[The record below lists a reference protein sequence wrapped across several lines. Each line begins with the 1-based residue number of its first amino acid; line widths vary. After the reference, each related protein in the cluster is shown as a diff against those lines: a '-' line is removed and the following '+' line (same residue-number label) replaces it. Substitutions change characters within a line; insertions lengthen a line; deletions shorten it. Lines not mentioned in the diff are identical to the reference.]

1 MSVVEEGAYVE
12 ADDQAQDETI
22 ELSDKMVPVSDALV
36 VKRDTIKLD
45 HPQGAIPRPTP
56 IVDLMPTP
64 PHLKSRTTGPQ
75 FDTPPGQ
82 RNPSLWDKAWDVF
95 DINETPYPKP
105 GSFEKRSH
113 PTPIK
118 NEHPGK
124 RRNTN
129 PDDAFTSRP
138 AFDFG
143 TSTVS
148 KKEED
153 PISLA
158 PAKEP
163 SDPVLNSILSRLSG
177 SLEKMSISIDN
188 QSKSLEQLTTRVDA
202 IEERRSQRS
211 SRSQSRASG
220 RGEIR
225 QPYDVPA
232 KALES
237 ALLNSREQR
246 ERKAG
251 FQSIFDDDPAYV
263 PPRTASHT
271 LNRKTPGA
279 EKATPILRPTR
290 FMPSIAGCYANPNDI
305 GKFWAEICTPNN
317 PLYEHDTKH
326 PPKVPQ
332 GYSGEW
338 VITDENPPR
347 WAFVGE
353 DLEDVERRKKME
365 ELESKAKMQREA
377 ERLEK
382 TRKERTDELRNDE
395 EGNRMFAYHR
405 NDRPSSRR
413 MKEDS
418 DSDNEFF
425 KNKNKLP
432 VQPYRSNTTYQPTV
446 SQSPSFN
453 RRSSTNQARSHPP
466 PSKDRNDRALY
477 HPLPSKDRNDRTPYP
492 SKDRNDRTP
501 YRPPDPYLSD
511 SDDEQRKG
519 RRPSRK
525 ALNIQSD
532 DSSDD
537 YIINTRIQKIDA
549 SVIGVLDPDKGAT
562 NQYCENLRR
571 LVALFGEKSV
581 VAAIPSSFTGRAKD
595 WFASHSM
602 DPKKMRRVEGWI
614 EELKAEFKV
623 NTAAARAE
631 AKDRKYTLS
640 DSDVMKYYYAKSGL
654 LRTANEEISRQD
666 LIGEVWLGLP
676 ADFRMS
682 LRFSEVEPLSLQ
694 EFSHVLRDIDVT
706 YREKKREE
714 RREKERNR
722 DKNYEHERVRS
733 STRDRDHDRKS
744 DRKRSKRSPVE
755 SDSDSLKDKGKMSSK
770 DDSIPEILPESQ
782 WRINANGKK
791 MKRRCRYCDEWHFD
805 YQCPQSQ
812 TPNYSVQAV
821 DQEAPG
827 PVSDHRSSSSYTS
840 EDKSTTT
847 THSFHAIAATADV
860 FPNGIRRIEHAE
872 IKLAGVDKFTID
884 EIPPAPHIG
893 TGVSYLTTEPCP
905 IKAWVGEA
913 PSSDAPLKPGVADSG
928 SPASVIGRNML
939 TDNAELLQ
947 SPTNPIFQGLG
958 KGRTPT
964 EGYVVMPVYLPSAAA
979 MAGDTRKA
987 RIAKIMVEFQVV
999 EYCPAGFLLG
1009 RDAMK
1014 AYKMVID
1021 EEKSAIWVNS
1031 IVPPI
1036 KVPITEGTR
1045 YDSHRIDSR
1054 IFIAE
1059 TTCIKPGER
1068 LFVPVRYQVPDE
1080 STLYMFASPA
1090 RINSV
1095 TGIYASCLHS
1105 LMRRDTTHL
1114 CIVNAGH
1121 RPAKIVKDTVIA
1133 TYALV
1138 TTNTAYAYL
1147 NVTDRSASN
1156 SRGVAGP
1163 FNLSELAISNPL
1175 NAIDKVNGS
1184 NVWMNDVTSAE
1195 SLLEASSAKCKSDPR
1210 GFKIKLSCHSTS
1222 VSDSVSSPGS
1232 SDKVP
1237 PDKPGRSV
1245 MKLPMAKARAIPT
1258 RSSLVGHLGSR
1269 SALDHVYSF
1278 GYCAGARG
1286 FHLALRIV

>member
-1 MSVVEEGAYVE
+1 
-12 ADDQAQDETI
+12 
-22 ELSDKMVPVSDALV
+22 
-36 VKRDTIKLD
+36 
-45 HPQGAIPRPTP
+45 
-56 IVDLMPTP
+56 
-64 PHLKSRTTGPQ
+64 
-75 FDTPPGQ
+75 
-82 RNPSLWDKAWDVF
+82 
-95 DINETPYPKP
+95 
-105 GSFEKRSH
+105 
-113 PTPIK
+113 
-118 NEHPGK
+118 
-124 RRNTN
+124 
-129 PDDAFTSRP
+129 
-138 AFDFG
+138 
-143 TSTVS
+143 
-148 KKEED
+148 
-153 PISLA
+153 
-158 PAKEP
+158 
-163 SDPVLNSILSRLSG
+163 
-177 SLEKMSISIDN
+177 MSISIDN

-220 RGEIR
+220 RGENR

-232 KALES
+232 QVLES

-432 VQPYRSNTTYQPTV
+432 VQPYRSNTTYRPTV
-446 SQSPSFN
+446 GQSPSFN
-453 RRSSTNQARSHPP
+453 RRSSTNQARSYPP
-466 PSKDRNDRALY
+466 PSKDRT
-477 HPLPSKDRNDRTPYP
+477 S
-492 SKDRNDRTP
+492 
-501 YRPPDPYLSD
+501 YRPPDPYISD
-511 SDDEQRKG
+511 SDDEQRKR

-525 ALNIQSD
+525 TFNIQSENE
-532 DSSDD
+532 SSDD
-537 YIINTRIQKIDA
+537 YIVNTRIQKIDA
-549 SVIGVLDPDKGAT
+549 SVIG
-562 NQYCENLRR
+562 
-571 LVALFGEKSV
+571 
-581 VAAIPSSFTGRAKD
+581 
-595 WFASHSM
+595 
-602 DPKKMRRVEGWI
+602 
-614 EELKAEFKV
+614 
-623 NTAAARAE
+623 
-631 AKDRKYTLS
+631 
-640 DSDVMKYYYAKSGL
+640 
-654 LRTANEEISRQD
+654 
-666 LIGEVWLGLP
+666 
-676 ADFRMS
+676 
-682 LRFSEVEPLSLQ
+682 
-694 EFSHVLRDIDVT
+694 
-706 YREKKREE
+706 
-714 RREKERNR
+714 
-722 DKNYEHERVRS
+722 
-733 STRDRDHDRKS
+733 
-744 DRKRSKRSPVE
+744 
-755 SDSDSLKDKGKMSSK
+755 
-770 DDSIPEILPESQ
+770 IL
-782 WRINANGKK
+782 
-791 MKRRCRYCDEWHFD
+791 
-805 YQCPQSQ
+805 
-812 TPNYSVQAV
+812 AV

-827 PVSDHRSSSSYTS
+827 PVSDQGSTSSHSS
-840 EDKSTTT
+840 EDESSPATSL
-847 THSFHAIAATADV
+847 SFHNVPASQFANV
-860 FPNGIRRIEHAE
+860 FSNGIRRTEHTE
-872 IKLAGVDKFTID
+872 VKLAGVDKFTID

-939 TDNAELLQ
+939 ADNAELLQ
-947 SPTNPIFQGLG
+947 APTNLIFQGLG
-958 KGRTPT
+958 KSRTTT

-987 RIAKIMVEFQVV
+987 RIAKITVEFQVV
-999 EYCPAGFLLG
+999 EHCPAGFLLG

-1021 EEKSAIWVNS
+1021 EENSAIWVNS

-1080 STLYMFASPA
+1080 STPYMFASPRA
-1090 RINSV
+1090 N
-1095 TGIYASCLHS
+1095 
-1105 LMRRDTTHL
+1105 
-1114 CIVNAGH
+1114 
-1121 RPAKIVKDTVIA
+1121 
-1133 TYALV
+1133 
-1138 TTNTAYAYL
+1138 
-1147 NVTDRSASN
+1147 
-1156 SRGVAGP
+1156 
-1163 FNLSELAISNPL
+1163 
-1175 NAIDKVNGS
+1175 DKQCDGYVR
-1184 NVWMNDVTSAE
+1184 V
-1195 SLLEASSAKCKSDPR
+1195 LLLFAHA
-1210 GFKIKLSCHSTS
+1210 
-1222 VSDSVSSPGS
+1222 
-1232 SDKVP
+1232 
-1237 PDKPGRSV
+1237 
-1245 MKLPMAKARAIPT
+1245 M
-1258 RSSLVGHLGSR
+1258 
-1269 SALDHVYSF
+1269 
-1278 GYCAGARG
+1278 
-1286 FHLALRIV
+1286 

>member
-1 MSVVEEGAYVE
+1 MPRGKKSDQSATAELSGNESAASQRSQRHTRTHPVGLLAYVPVNQLNQHLRDRREASHLSVVEEGAYVE

-220 RGEIR
+220 RGESR

-432 VQPYRSNTTYQPTV
+432 VQPYRSNTTYRPTV
-446 SQSPSFN
+446 GQSPSFN
-453 RRSSTNQARSHPP
+453 RRSSTNQARSYPP
-466 PSKDRNDRALY
+466 PSKDRT
-477 HPLPSKDRNDRTPYP
+477 S
-492 SKDRNDRTP
+492 
-501 YRPPDPYLSD
+501 YRPPDPYISD
-511 SDDEQRKG
+511 SDDEQRKR

-525 ALNIQSD
+525 TFNIQSENE
-532 DSSDD
+532 SSDD
-537 YIINTRIQKIDA
+537 YIVNTRIQKIDA
-549 SVIGVLDPDKGAT
+549 SVIGILDPDKGAT

-631 AKDRKYTLS
+631 AKDRKYTFS

-666 LIGEVWLGLP
+666 LIGEIWLGLP
-676 ADFRMS
+676 ADFRMC
-682 LRFSEVEPLSLQ
+682 LRLSEVELLSLQ

-714 RREKERNR
+714 QSRER
-722 DKNYEHERVRS
+722 
-733 STRDRDHDRKS
+733 T
-744 DRKRSKRSPVE
+744 
-755 SDSDSLKDKGKMSSK
+755 
-770 DDSIPEILPESQ
+770 
-782 WRINANGKK
+782 
-791 MKRRCRYCDEWHFD
+791 
-805 YQCPQSQ
+805 QSR
-812 TPNYSVQAV
+812 
-821 DQEAPG
+821 QEP
-827 PVSDHRSSSSYTS
+827 
-840 EDKSTTT
+840 
-847 THSFHAIAATADV
+847 
-860 FPNGIRRIEHAE
+860 
-872 IKLAGVDKFTID
+872 
-884 EIPPAPHIG
+884 
-893 TGVSYLTTEPCP
+893 
-905 IKAWVGEA
+905 
-913 PSSDAPLKPGVADSG
+913 
-928 SPASVIGRNML
+928 
-939 TDNAELLQ
+939 
-947 SPTNPIFQGLG
+947 
-958 KGRTPT
+958 
-964 EGYVVMPVYLPSAAA
+964 
-979 MAGDTRKA
+979 
-987 RIAKIMVEFQVV
+987 
-999 EYCPAGFLLG
+999 
-1009 RDAMK
+1009 
-1014 AYKMVID
+1014 
-1021 EEKSAIWVNS
+1021 
-1031 IVPPI
+1031 
-1036 KVPITEGTR
+1036 
-1045 YDSHRIDSR
+1045 
-1054 IFIAE
+1054 
-1059 TTCIKPGER
+1059 
-1068 LFVPVRYQVPDE
+1068 
-1080 STLYMFASPA
+1080 
-1090 RINSV
+1090 
-1095 TGIYASCLHS
+1095 
-1105 LMRRDTTHL
+1105 
-1114 CIVNAGH
+1114 
-1121 RPAKIVKDTVIA
+1121 
-1133 TYALV
+1133 
-1138 TTNTAYAYL
+1138 
-1147 NVTDRSASN
+1147 
-1156 SRGVAGP
+1156 
-1163 FNLSELAISNPL
+1163 
-1175 NAIDKVNGS
+1175 
-1184 NVWMNDVTSAE
+1184 
-1195 SLLEASSAKCKSDPR
+1195 
-1210 GFKIKLSCHSTS
+1210 
-1222 VSDSVSSPGS
+1222 
-1232 SDKVP
+1232 
-1237 PDKPGRSV
+1237 
-1245 MKLPMAKARAIPT
+1245 
-1258 RSSLVGHLGSR
+1258 
-1269 SALDHVYSF
+1269 
-1278 GYCAGARG
+1278 
-1286 FHLALRIV
+1286 